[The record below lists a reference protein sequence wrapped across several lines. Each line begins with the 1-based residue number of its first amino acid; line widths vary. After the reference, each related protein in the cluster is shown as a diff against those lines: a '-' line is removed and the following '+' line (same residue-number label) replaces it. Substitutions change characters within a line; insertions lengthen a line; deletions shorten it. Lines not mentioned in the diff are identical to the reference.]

1 MREVDLSHDL
11 NARHREVLRAM
22 GHISKTIGVD
32 DWCLVGGLMVL
43 VASRAAGGRIRRA
56 EGTKDGDILVDV
68 CARPNALEQVV
79 HILTTFGF
87 KMDPPFP
94 GQENARCT
102 FSGYNGQIDVLC
114 PNDAP
119 EGSLETS
126 GGAVSLAIPG
136 GRRAL
141 EVAEPIRI
149 TYDDASL
156 DIELRVPMI
165 PWAIVV
171 KAANV
176 VHPATSTQDR
186 HIQDV
191 VGMLEIVASSPP
203 ESNPLTTADRTLLDQ
218 LRLRLSDD
226 ADPAWQ
232 GMSTQDVT
240 NARAGLRLLQLDHE
254 NPG

>member
-94 GQENARCT
+94 GQEKR
-102 FSGYNGQIDVLC
+102 
-114 PNDAP
+114 
-119 EGSLETS
+119 SL
-126 GGAVSLAIPG
+126 
-136 GRRAL
+136 
-141 EVAEPIRI
+141 
-149 TYDDASL
+149 
-156 DIELRVPMI
+156 
-165 PWAIVV
+165 
-171 KAANV
+171 
-176 VHPATSTQDR
+176 H
-186 HIQDV
+186 
-191 VGMLEIVASSPP
+191 
-203 ESNPLTTADRTLLDQ
+203 LLWPQRPD
-218 LRLRLSDD
+218 
-226 ADPAWQ
+226 
-232 GMSTQDVT
+232 
-240 NARAGLRLLQLDHE
+240 
-254 NPG
+254 